1 VIIISFLYGIVPSRR
16 LGRSLGVSPIPF
28 KICNYSCVYCQLGRT
43 HNMTNER
50 KTFFPPEDIID
61 EFKNFVK
68 IYDESN
74 FDVVT
79 IVSEGEPVLYFP
91 INVII
96 DGIKK

>member
-1 VIIISFLYGIVPSRR
+1 
-16 LGRSLGVSPIPF
+16 
-28 KICNYSCVYCQLGRT
+28 
-43 HNMTNER
+43 MTNER